1 MGHPEICS
9 PELPET
15 LGQDLRYHFPGN
27 VGQAEV
33 AALELE
39 R

>member
-1 MGHPEICS
+1 V
-9 PELPET
+9 
-15 LGQDLRYHFPGN
+15 D

-39 R
+39 DEFGVVELPG